1 MEVCTSTTKIYGVH
15 DSKKEARVSFFVLEL
30 QKALLVPRTC
40 FFLPCTF
47 QLVCAILIWKC
58 ASFMVCTLRQ
68 NRVRMPRGVH
78 IKKTGC
84 APFEGCTGLSEG
96 AQVSVRGAHLS
107 NITYDLRFLF
117 LRAFLH
123 IMCIRCYFTKF
134 YYFLPFLA
142 MSRGSH
148 GVILPFWCFASA
160 KGVFFWLFGA
170 QPQTNPK

>member
-1 MEVCTSTTKIYGVH
+1 
-15 DSKKEARVSFFVLEL
+15 
-30 QKALLVPRTC
+30 
-40 FFLPCTF
+40 
-47 QLVCAILIWKC
+47 
-58 ASFMVCTLRQ
+58 MVC
-68 NRVRMPRGVH
+68 MPRGVH
-78 IKKTGC
+78 NKKKQGVH
-84 APFEGCTGLSEG
+84 PLRG

-148 GVILPFWCFASA
+148 GVITSFLVFGTFSAMANECSILIFLAFWRTAP
-160 KGVFFWLFGA
+160 K
-170 QPQTNPK
+170 NPK

>member
-1 MEVCTSTTKIYGVH
+1 
-15 DSKKEARVSFFVLEL
+15 
-30 QKALLVPRTC
+30 
-40 FFLPCTF
+40 
-47 QLVCAILIWKC
+47 
-58 ASFMVCTLRQ
+58 MVCTLRQ
-68 NRVRMPRGVH
+68 NRVRMPRGCTLKNSVH
-78 IKKTGC
+78 PSTGVHRSQR
-84 APFEGCTGLSEG
+84 GCTGLSEG
-96 AQVSVRGAHLS
+96 ALVSARVHLS

>member
-1 MEVCTSTTKIYGVH
+1 
-15 DSKKEARVSFFVLEL
+15 
-30 QKALLVPRTC
+30 
-40 FFLPCTF
+40 
-47 QLVCAILIWKC
+47 
-58 ASFMVCTLRQ
+58 MVCTLRQ
-68 NRVRMPRGVH
+68 NRVRMPRGMH

-96 AQVSVRGAHLS
+96 AQVSARGAHFS

-148 GVILPFWCFASA
+148 GVITSFLVFGTFSAMANECSILIFLAFWRTAP
-160 KGVFFWLFGA
+160 K
-170 QPQTNPK
+170 NPK

>member
-1 MEVCTSTTKIYGVH
+1 
-15 DSKKEARVSFFVLEL
+15 
-30 QKALLVPRTC
+30 
-40 FFLPCTF
+40 
-47 QLVCAILIWKC
+47 
-58 ASFMVCTLRQ
+58 MVCTLRQ
-68 NRVRMPRGVH
+68 NRVRMPRGMH

-96 AQVSVRGAHLS
+96 AQVSARGAHFS

-148 GVILPFWCFASA
+148 GVLLPFWCLAHFRRWRMSV
-160 KGVFFWLFGA
+160 VFLYFWRFGA
-170 QPQTNPK
+170 QLQKTLNNTRKSSTRK